1 MVGKQVGKE
10 RRQRRYSVKEAQ
22 RKERDEGKIQK
33 GPSQAAFA
41 IAKSPLVTCSRRG
54 SGLPIPSSR
63 RALFRSTV
71 THSFLYSISISNM
84 LLEERPAVSIIV
96 RACMYSIASRCD
108 IRKWA
113 NIIAGSCRGTMTLP
127 ETFAEIKC
135 FTCAQGSAKQKRTLE
150 MNRV

>member
-1 MVGKQVGKE
+1 MVMVGKQVGKE

-33 GPSQAAFA
+33 VRRKLPSQ
-41 IAKSPLVTCSRRG
+41 LQSRLCHVLPAG

-63 RALFRSTV
+63 RALFRSIV
-71 THSFLYSISISNM
+71 IYSFLYSISISNM
-84 LLEERPAVSIIV
+84 LLEERPAVSIID
-96 RACMYSIASRCD
+96 RACMYSIVSGCD

-113 NIIAGSCRGTMTLP
+113 NIITGSCRGTMTLP

-135 FTCAQGSAKQKRTLE
+135 FTCAQGSAKKRTPE